1 MSILIKI
8 HIKIKGVAVLFIHKN
23 IFKGKVLRK
32 IYSIRKNTCTEKIT
46 QEEFVEYK
54 ILCECKNEIVFKIG
68 ERYHVDKL
76 DITVTIEDII
86 KGENGEYIYY
96 TDYISI
102 IEDEKSKLSE
112 QETNKIIKEYLDMV
126 KKKDK
131 EREER
136 IKQSMIE
143 PIKEVMTNGYYYI
156 ARGYFSYCGIQKPY
170 LTQSIIEAYD
180 FSCRHDYIDHRNLSI
195 DIRFMLEKYSIPD
208 KFEYKKIYENV
219 FNELCEKEGKYIGE
233 NGLHDFYPYYK
244 KDNKV
249 YTYKDLNKTRNTIL
263 RATAI
268 IEGQGFMIKHGSK
281 VIRKITKNN
290 CNNINMYAFN
300 YLIKICDYNF

>member
-1 MSILIKI
+1 M
-8 HIKIKGVAVLFIHKN
+8 HKN

-46 QEEFVEYK
+46 QEKFVEYK
-54 ILCECKNEIVFKIG
+54 ILNECEEDKIYKIG
-68 ERYHVDKL
+68 EKVYINKL
-76 DITVTIEDII
+76 DVNITIEDVI
-86 KGENGEYIYY
+86 KSTNNEYIYY
-96 TDYISI
+96 TNYISI

-136 IKQSMIE
+136 IRQSMIE
-143 PIKEVMTNGYYYI
+143 PIKKVMTNGYYYI
-156 ARGYFSYCGIQKPY
+156 ARGYYSCHGVPKPY
-170 LTQSIIEAYD
+170 LTQSIIEAYN
-180 FSCRHDYIDHRNLSI
+180 FNCRHDYIEHRNLSI

-208 KFEYKKIYENV
+208 KFEYKEIYEDE
-219 FNELCEKEGKYIGE
+219 FNELCEKEGKYIEE
-233 NGLHDFYPYYK
+233 NGLHNFYPYHK

-249 YTYKDLNKTRNTIL
+249 YTYKDLNKTRDAIL
-263 RATAI
+263 FATSI
-268 IEGQGFMIKHGSK
+268 LERQGFMIKHSSK

-290 CNNINMYAFN
+290 CININMYAFN

>member
-1 MSILIKI
+1 MNILVKF
-8 HIKIKGVAVLFIHKN
+8 HIKIKGAVLFMHKN

-32 IYSIRKNTCTEKIT
+32 IYSIRKNTCTEKIA
-46 QEEFVEYK
+46 QREFVEYK
-54 ILCECKNEIVFKIG
+54 ILNECEEDKIYRIG
-68 ERYHVDKL
+68 EKIYINKL
-76 DITVTIEDII
+76 DVNITIEDVI
-86 KGENGEYIYY
+86 KNTNNEYIYY

-112 QETNKIIKEYLDMV
+112 LETNKIIKEYLDMV

-131 EREER
+131 ERKER
-136 IKQSMIE
+136 IRQSMIE

-219 FNELCEKEGKYIGE
+219 FNELCEKEEKYIEE
-233 NGLHDFYPYYK
+233 NKLHDFYPYYK
-244 KDNKV
+244 KDNNI
-249 YTYKDLNKTRNTIL
+249 YSKDLNKTRDAIL
-263 RATAI
+263 RAAAI
-268 IEGQGFMIKHGSK
+268 IEGQGFRVKHGYK
-281 VIRKITKNN
+281 TIIKREDKNID
-290 CNNINMYAFN
+290 INMYAFN